1 MSETFKTFHTNISI
15 FPVRV
20 KIPSKALIFK
30 AHHLSSMRD
39 DHVVKEENFQIL
51 LDWLDG
57 DRETAGQK
65 YESIRRALIRIFAAR
80 GCHEAETLADRTID
94 RVAEKAPSVVPGY
107 VGEPALYFYGVAHKM
122 MLEWLRVQERAGGP
136 VRTESIAA
144 PVTLERKDA
153 AEFACLETC
162 LSELPRGS
170 RELILDYYADDK
182 RAKII
187 RRKKLADDL
196 GITTSA
202 LQIRVS
208 RIRSRLHGC
217 IAKCLVKKG

>member
-1 MSETFKTFHTNISI
+1 M
-15 FPVRV
+15 
-20 KIPSKALIFK
+20 
-30 AHHLSSMRD
+30 SSMRD
-39 DHVVKEENFQIL
+39 EYVVKEENFQIL
-51 LDWLDG
+51 LDWLDR

-122 MLEWLRVQERAGGP
+122 MLEWLRVQERAGRP
-136 VRTESIAA
+136 LRAETVVASSPPEIKN
-144 PVTLERKDA
+144 E
-153 AEFACLETC
+153 AEFACLESC
-162 LSELPRGS
+162 LGELPPRS
-170 RELILDYYADDK
+170 RELILDYYAEDK